1 MTTGCA
7 RNIMIFCNSGTG
19 ESMIHAK
26 DKPQRPEPTPRDAN
40 GLIIMTPTA
49 QAIFDALQALPTR
62 ERDAIIQ
69 NCIAVRAAEKAEIWR
84 VALECAEQRRASN
97 PKQEDKRT
105 FTKRPAYQSRGA
117 TNEGEGLI

>member
-1 MTTGCA
+1 
-7 RNIMIFCNSGTG
+7 
-19 ESMIHAK
+19 MIHAK
-26 DKPQRPEPTPRDAN
+26 DKPQRPELTPRDAN

-84 VALECAEQRRASN
+84 VAFECAEQRRASN